1 MGLDPE
7 AGWRKRGEVARA
19 TSDFEDSVARPTS
32 EMMVVAEVCQLVA
45 RRFPWKLHCDGGALL
60 DHRPQGAIDGGGAQ
74 GRYCCPR
81 LIQQFSRRHGAIGPS
96 ERLGDSRPLP
106 CGSFHVLLIT
116 DYQ

>member
-19 TSDFEDSVARPTS
+19 TLDFEDPVARPTA
-32 EMMVVAEVCQLVA
+32 EMMVVAKVRQLVA
-45 RRFPWKLHCDGGALL
+45 RRFPGELHCDRSAVL
-60 DHRPQGAIDGGGAQ
+60 DHRPQGAVDRGGAQ
-74 GRYCCPR
+74 GRYSCPR
-81 LIQQFSRRHGAIGPS
+81 LIQQLSRRHGAIGPS

-106 CGSFHVLLIT
+106 CGSFHALLIT